1 MTSIAIDLNNNKVR
15 CNNHH
20 DITVIFNAV
29 IFNVGLTIIIV
40 FASFQEEH
48 ETRLHGAV

>member
-20 DITVIFNAV
+20 DITV